1 MLSTELFDGNYDKN
15 KVKIGNDSF
24 YVSFIIFPQK
34 SIEFKEIEDTILWLT
49 NKDMDCL
56 RERRD

>member
-1 MLSTELFDGNYDKN
+1 MLSTELFMIYFGKDSGKMSNP
-15 KVKIGNDSF
+15 SF

-34 SIEFKEIEDTILWLT
+34 SVEFKEIEDTILWLT

-56 RERRD
+56 RERKD

>member
-1 MLSTELFDGNYDKN
+1 MLSTELFVRINVRDLGT
-15 KVKIGNDSF
+15 ICNDSF
-24 YVSFIIFPQK
+24 YISFIIFRQK
-34 SIEFKEIEDTILWLT
+34 SIEFKEIEDTIIWLT